1 MEKKF
6 TKLSY
11 FGLFWLGICAT
22 VQAQSSPFDAEM
34 LRFKAQTNRD
44 TLALKTLLADNLY
57 YAHSNGLLENKQDF
71 IKSINSGKIIY
82 DSITIDKHSIQKQG
96 QSAIITGE
104 CKVKGVINDKA
115 FDIRLRYLSVYTKQK
130 GRWKLAAWQSLK
142 L

>member
-1 MEKKF
+1 MR
-6 TKLSY
+6 LY
-11 FGLFWLGICAT
+11 YYCLFWLGICAT
-22 VQAQSSPFDAEM
+22 AQAQRSPFDAEI

-71 IKSINSGKIIY
+71 IKSISSGKIIY
-82 DSITIDKHSIQKQG
+82 ESITIDKHSIQKQRK
-96 QSAIITGE
+96 SAIITGE
-104 CKVKGVINDKA
+104 CKVKGIINDKA

-130 GRWKLAAWQSLK
+130 GHWKLSAWQSLK